1 MKRCCRSSLA
11 LSKTARFSL
20 KDSAKTLSSLC
31 MFWASAPKRY
41 KGKNILDLTAP
52 FAETVSAMVSG
63 DGHVDFMDQAS
74 IPFLTSG
81 TWLEPF
87 LLT

>member
-1 MKRCCRSSLA
+1 MVRI
-11 LSKTARFSL
+11 F
-20 KDSAKTLSSLC
+20 
-31 MFWASAPKRY
+31 
-41 KGKNILDLTAP
+41 LDLTAP
-52 FAETVSAMVSG
+52 FAEIVSAMVSG

-74 IPFLTSG
+74 IPFLISG